1 MCSVYLMQVRQGI
14 PSKLTNSLEVGFT
27 ADTQAF
33 KWRLIAYGP
42 IDETLLG
49 IGVTN
54 RLCFVDAEL
63 PRLGWHQLCVEQN
76 LRSCCHVLS
85 HVVYFQFH
93 GCLAESQHF

>member
-14 PSKLTNSLEVGFT
+14 PSKLTNSLVVGFT
-27 ADTQAF
+27 VDTQAA
-33 KWRLIAYGP
+33 KWKSIAYGL
-42 IDETLLG
+42 IDETLSG

-54 RLCFVDAEL
+54 RLCFVDAEPL
-63 PRLGWHQLCVEQN
+63 RLDWHQLCVEQN

-85 HVVYFQFH
+85 HVVYFRFH